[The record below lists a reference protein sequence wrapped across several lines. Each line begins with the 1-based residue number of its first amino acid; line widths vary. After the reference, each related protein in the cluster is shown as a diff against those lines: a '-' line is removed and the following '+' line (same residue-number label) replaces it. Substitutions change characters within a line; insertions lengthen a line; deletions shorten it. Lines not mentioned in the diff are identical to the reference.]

1 MKYIVGLGDG
11 MADLPIDEF
20 SGQTPM
26 EAAEKPYM
34 NNLAAHGPCGMAKTV
49 PDDLPAGSD
58 TANLSVM
65 GYNPQTYYSGRSPL
79 EAASMGID
87 LNYFD
92 VTYRCNLVT
101 LSEDKNLVDATMVD
115 YSAGEITTAEAK
127 ELIEYMLYML
137 AEKGEKY
144 TFSYV
149 KNEVLKGKV
158 PYDSTSL
165 KKLKDELHV
174 RR

>member
-1 MKYIVGLGDG
+1 MIH
-11 MADLPIDEF
+11 E
-20 SGQTPM
+20 
-26 EAAEKPYM
+26 
-34 NNLAAHGPCGMAKTV
+34 
-49 PDDLPAGSD
+49 D
-58 TANLSVM
+58 T
-65 GYNPQTYYSGRSPL
+65 
-79 EAASMGID
+79 
-87 LNYFD
+87 
-92 VTYRCNLVT
+92 
-101 LSEDKNLVDATMVD
+101 
-115 YSAGEITTAEAK
+115 K

-144 TFSYV
+144 TFAYV

>member
-1 MKYIVGLGDG
+1 MTNTGNLGT
-11 MADLPIDEF
+11 I
-20 SGQTPM
+20 
-26 EAAEKPYM
+26 EAANPVLTVAPLKEDTEMLRATDKITALYCRLSVEDM
-34 NNLAAHGPCGMAKTV
+34 KEDKKGGKDHCGMTGMKMPVKYVCEMFIDRISASKNYQREKYT
-49 PDDLPAGSD
+49 D
-58 TANLSVM
+58 
-65 GYNPQTYYSGRSPL
+65 RSPIEYYL
-79 EAASMGID
+79 KSVDHYMIH
-87 LNYFD
+87 
-92 VTYRCNLVT
+92 
-101 LSEDKNLVDATMVD
+101 EDT
-115 YSAGEITTAEAK
+115 K

>member
-1 MKYIVGLGDG
+1 MKMPVKYVCEMFIDRIS
-11 MADLPIDEF
+11 ASKNYQREKYTDSSPIEYYLKSVDH
-20 SGQTPM
+20 
-26 EAAEKPYM
+26 YM
-34 NNLAAHGPCGMAKTV
+34 IHE
-49 PDDLPAGSD
+49 D
-58 TANLSVM
+58 T
-65 GYNPQTYYSGRSPL
+65 
-79 EAASMGID
+79 
-87 LNYFD
+87 
-92 VTYRCNLVT
+92 
-101 LSEDKNLVDATMVD
+101 
-115 YSAGEITTAEAK
+115 K